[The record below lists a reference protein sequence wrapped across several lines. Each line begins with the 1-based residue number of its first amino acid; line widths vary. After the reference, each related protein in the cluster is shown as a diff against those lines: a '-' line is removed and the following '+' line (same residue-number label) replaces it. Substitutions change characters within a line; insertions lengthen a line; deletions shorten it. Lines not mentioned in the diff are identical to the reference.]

1 MTIKVGIEIVFERI
15 YGVLGGY
22 RGDALWGVAR
32 IAKERV
38 KRDQWTKTRMNRVPT
53 RLSAVTVWDVGGK
66 SVKELETGLM
76 VRD

>member
-1 MTIKVGIEIVFERI
+1 MFEGI

-32 IAKERV
+32 IGKERV
-38 KRDQWTKTRMNRVPT
+38 KRDQWTKTLMNRVPT
-53 RLSAVTVWDVGGK
+53 RLSAVTVWDIGGE
-66 SVKELETGLM
+66 SVKELKTRLM